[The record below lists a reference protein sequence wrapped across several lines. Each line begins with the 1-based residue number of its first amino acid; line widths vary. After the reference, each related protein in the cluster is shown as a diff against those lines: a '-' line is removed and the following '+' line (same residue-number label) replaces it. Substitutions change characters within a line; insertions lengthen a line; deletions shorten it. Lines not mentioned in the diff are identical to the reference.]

1 MPLKLDHDIVI
12 GDNARKAIKNFNYSL
27 CTVEDIRFLAR
38 DNKIISVG
46 DVTTENLINAGI
58 NIKLEVV
65 DLVTK
70 RDEKYFEHVPGSSSV
85 SNPPGIISVDLMNAI
100 EHFLNENITGR
111 IEVKGEEDLAVI
123 PIIFYADNNTVIV
136 YGIPD
141 TGMAFI
147 KVNEEIK
154 KEIENMIMEMYK
166 DEQ

>member
-1 MPLKLDHDIVI
+1 MPLKLDRDIVI
-12 GDNARKAIKNFNYSL
+12 GDNARKAIKSFNYSL
-27 CTVEDIRFLAR
+27 CSVDDIRHLAKT
-38 DNKIISVG
+38 NKIIAVG

-58 NIKLEVV
+58 NLELEVV

-70 RDEKYFEHVPGSSSV
+70 RDEKHFEHVPGSYSV
-85 SNPPGIISVDLMNAI
+85 SSPPGIISVDMIKAI
-100 EHFLNENITGR
+100 EHFLKENIRGR

-147 KVNEEIK
+147 KVNGEIK
-154 KEIENMIMEMYK
+154 KEIENMIMEMYE